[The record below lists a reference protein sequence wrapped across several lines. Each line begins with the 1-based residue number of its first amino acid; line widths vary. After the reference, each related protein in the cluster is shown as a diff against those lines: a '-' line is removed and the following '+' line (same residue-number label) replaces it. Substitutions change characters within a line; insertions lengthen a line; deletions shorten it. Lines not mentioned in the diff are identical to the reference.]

1 MLLEG
6 LKLMIVGMAT
16 VMLFLMLLIAC
27 IEWVRF
33 LTRNFTLNQEQSL
46 LQSRK
51 SDSNKFN
58 NVTNLELPVEVFA
71 AAIASY
77 ESDNSTSYPIYKHYI
92 KTKIHRKKSWQRKK

>member
-16 VMLFLMLLIAC
+16 VMLFLLLLIAC
-27 IEWVRF
+27 IEWVKF
-33 LTRNFTLNQEQSL
+33 LTRNFTMNQEQSS

-51 SDSNKFN
+51 SDSNKYKT
-58 NVTNLELPVEVFA
+58 VPNLEVPVEVFA

-77 ESDNSTSYPIYKHYI
+77 DSDNNTP
-92 KTKIHRKKSWQRKK
+92 